1 MAKKIKTARAIEAN
15 AGIQQ
20 KFKKKLLTFSRAFS
34 TEIVKA
40 ILLDLADNGLLAQ
53 DRSLTNPK
61 NPQDKR
67 TLQEISKMVL
77 AKWSRNPEFFKDHVE
92 QFIAQHL
99 GSWIAKATPQARK
112 IAEWVARSTAADVT
126 ASQRQ
131 AYVAA
136 GLPFDFMAE
145 KWTVPVVRQRISQ
158 KAADELPSIIEWSTN
173 LITKMA
179 VNDVQRLQDVIVSTL
194 ADGKNITSMR
204 KLLGVTSGFDADRAR
219 RVAIDQTNKIA
230 NGILRANDF
239 SLGITEG
246 IWVHVPG
253 RFSSRETHKAM
264 NGKRFDLAKGMFDP
278 AVNRF
283 VSCAELPFCRCV
295 YRPALNF
302 SQLLKT
308 K

>member
-1 MAKKIKTARAIEAN
+1 
-15 AGIQQ
+15 
-20 KFKKKLLTFSRAFS
+20 
-34 TEIVKA
+34 
-40 ILLDLADNGLLAQ
+40 
-53 DRSLTNPK
+53 
-61 NPQDKR
+61 
-67 TLQEISKMVL
+67 MVL

-136 GLPFDFMAE
+136 GLPLDFMAE

-246 IWVHVPG
+246 IWVH
-253 RFSSRETHKAM
+253 KAM

-308 K
+308 Q

>member
-1 MAKKIKTARAIEAN
+1 
-15 AGIQQ
+15 
-20 KFKKKLLTFSRAFS
+20 
-34 TEIVKA
+34 
-40 ILLDLADNGLLAQ
+40 
-53 DRSLTNPK
+53 
-61 NPQDKR
+61 
-67 TLQEISKMVL
+67 MVL
-77 AKWSRNPEFFKDHVE
+77 AKWSRNPEFFKDHVD

-136 GLPFDFMAE
+136 GLPLDFMAE
-145 KWTVPVVRQRISQ
+145 KWTIPVVRQHISQ

-173 LITKMA
+173 MA

-204 KLLGVTSGFDADRAR
+204 KLLGVTSGFDADRAK

-230 NGILRANDF
+230 NGILRANDS

-253 RFSSRETHKAM
+253 QFSSRETH
-264 NGKRFDLAKGMFDP
+264 KGMFDP

-283 VSCAELPFCRCV
+283 VQCGQEPFCRCM